1 MYNILKTIKLDYYIL
16 MTFSPWLLL
25 LVFVIAALIG
35 IISSE
40 PEFIIGIVLMT
51 SAFFMTSLFAV
62 AEKNNLNTLY
72 GTLPVTKP
80 DIVAGRYLFSLLVGF
95 LNAVLATFAAV
106 FISRVFQ
113 FETTNPTLA
122 AWLCGSFFLYC
133 LLISVQFPLYFR
145 YDFSRISAVANT
157 PLVVLFIA
165 IALILGKSPELMGQA
180 AEFFVDNTYAMWLT
194 GIVGGIFLLGVSM
207 LLAIVLYRR
216 RELGG

>member
-1 MYNILKTIKLDYYIL
+1 MKLDYYIL

-35 IISSE
+35 IISSD
-40 PEFIIGIVLMT
+40 PQFIIGIVLMT

-80 DIVAGRYLFSLLVGF
+80 DIVAGRYLFSLLVG
-95 LNAVLATFAAV
+95 LVNAVLATFAAV
-106 FISRVFQ
+106 FISRVFTL
-113 FETTNPTLA
+113 ETTNLTLA

-133 LLISVQFPLYFR
+133 LLLSMQFPLYFR
-145 YDFSRISAVANT
+145 YDFTRISAVANT

-165 IALILGKSPELMGQA
+165 VALILRKSPELLGQTA
-180 AEFFVDNTYAMWLT
+180 RFFVDHTYAMWLA
-194 GIVGGIFLLGVSM
+194 GIPGGIFLLGVSM
-207 LLAIVLYRR
+207 LLAIVLYLG
-216 RELGG
+216 REL

>member
-1 MYNILKTIKLDYYIL
+1 MYNIIRAIKLDYYIL

-25 LVFVIAALIG
+25 LVYVIAALIG
-35 IISSE
+35 IISSA
-40 PEFIIGIVLMT
+40 PQFIIGIVLMT

-80 DIVAGRYLFSLLVGF
+80 DIVAGRYLFSLLVGI
-95 LNAVLATFAAV
+95 LNAVLATLAAV
-106 FISRVFQ
+106 FISRVFT
-113 FETTNPTLA
+113 FETTHLALA

-133 LLISVQFPLYFR
+133 LLVSVQFPLYFR

-165 IALILGKSPELMGQA
+165 IALLIRKSPELLGQA
-180 AEFFVDNTYAMWLT
+180 AEFFVDNTYAMWLA
-194 GIVGGIFLLGVSM
+194 GILGGLFMLGVSM

-216 RELGG
+216 REL